1 MISRQPIKGFYSIE
15 KVFNGIIPHIH
26 DYTVVQKTLPFSSGR
41 IFGVI
46 LNLLFLRRLREGIF
60 HVTGHAHYGVLA
72 LPRQRTVL
80 TIHDLIFL
88 NAYSGLK
95 KKVMRW
101 FYLDMPV
108 KWCRYITTVS
118 EKTKAEILF
127 HVNCNPEKIRVI
139 PNPVSDAMLPEE
151 SAQKRIIPVVLF
163 IGTTPNKNLE
173 YAIPALYGIKLH
185 LRIIGQ
191 PSQTI
196 LGLLDKFSIDFS
208 FDKYLDDEEV
218 IREYANADI
227 LLFPSLYEGFGLPI
241 IEAFKFGVP
250 VVTSEISP
258 MADIA
263 GNAALLVDPNS
274 IASIRKAVLRL
285 IELPDLRASLR
296 IKGRERVVDYQA
308 VNIAR
313 LYQDLYTN
321 VADFESFKIH

>member
-1 MISRQPIKGFYSIE
+1 LISRQPIKGFYSIE
-15 KVFNGIIPHIH
+15 KVFNGIIPHIQ
-26 DYTVVQKTLPFSSGR
+26 DYTVVQKILPFSSGG
-41 IFGVI
+41 IFGMI
-46 LNLLFLRRLREGIF
+46 LNLLFLRRFREGIF

-118 EKTKAEILF
+118 EKTKTEILF
-127 HVNCNPEKIRVI
+127 HVNCNPDKIRVI

-151 SAQKRIIPVVLF
+151 SAQKRIVPVVLF

-173 YAIPALYGIKLH
+173 YAIPALHGIKLH

-191 PSQTI
+191 PSQSV
-196 LGLLDKFSIDFS
+196 LGLLDKFSIDYS
-208 FDKYLDDEEV
+208 FDKYLDEEEV

-227 LLFPSLYEGFGLPI
+227 LLFPSHYEGFGLPI
-241 IEAFKFGVP
+241 IEAFKYGVP
-250 VVTSEISP
+250 VVTSDISP

-274 IASIRKAVLRL
+274 IVSIRKEVLRL

-296 IKGRERVVDYQA
+296 MKGRERVVQYQA
-308 VNIAR
+308 ANIAR
-313 LYQDLYTN
+313 LYQDLYASI
-321 VADFESFKIH
+321 ADFESP